1 MEVTGDDNVFTFVK
15 RSRRQGGKR
24 STKVRNRSV
33 PIFNCFML
41 CFVYVY
47 IGCTEKPDTVRYA
60 DTARYRTDSRGRLTE
75 LARAVRFLYSCI

>member
-15 RSRRQGGKR
+15 RRQGGKR

-41 CFVYVY
+41 CFVYIY
-47 IGCTEKPDTVRYA
+47 ICI
-60 DTARYRTDSRGRLTE
+60 
-75 LARAVRFLYSCI
+75 FLPISLI